1 MKKESMMKLF
11 KKSAKVLIFIAFV
24 LFLIYWFN
32 FKPYPAD
39 HFTVKKCE
47 IKNTVM
53 GTGVLDAKTKAIVS
67 SRISGRIKSIPV
79 DQGDRVK
86 AGQAVV
92 LLDDEEL
99 KMQVDL
105 AEAALT
111 TAKATMKKLKYDL
124 DYARAVL
131 DNARKVYNRY
141 SKLIIEK
148 IVSQTDYDKSI
159 ENLKV
164 AEANYNRSKS
174 AIEEAEKRII
184 ESQKNVDL
192 RKTQLEYTT
201 IVAPFDGLIVHRARD
216 PGDIVVPGTPVLN
229 LVSTRILWVESWV
242 GETELEK
249 VRKDQPAD
257 VIFRSFPDK
266 KISGKVARIA
276 KEVDKETREFIVDVA
291 VENLPLNWA
300 VGQRAEVFIQ
310 TDKKSD
316 TLAVPEEYIK
326 WKKNTPGI
334 FVLKDGKAKWVK
346 ISKGLQ
352 GNGMVEITDG
362 LSSGDVVLK
371 SSDMDHRIY
380 DGCRVYIK

>member
-1 MKKESMMKLF
+1 
-11 KKSAKVLIFIAFV
+11 
-24 LFLIYWFN
+24 
-32 FKPYPAD
+32 
-39 HFTVKKCE
+39 
-47 IKNTVM
+47 
-53 GTGVLDAKTKAIVS
+53 
-67 SRISGRIKSIPV
+67 
-79 DQGDRVK
+79 
-86 AGQAVV
+86 
-92 LLDDEEL
+92 
-99 KMQVDL
+99 
-105 AEAALT
+105 
-111 TAKATMKKLKYDL
+111 
-124 DYARAVL
+124 
-131 DNARKVYNRY
+131 
-141 SKLIIEK
+141 
-148 IVSQTDYDKSI
+148 
-159 ENLKV
+159 
-164 AEANYNRSKS
+164 
-174 AIEEAEKRII
+174 
-184 ESQKNVDL
+184 
-192 RKTQLEYTT
+192 
-201 IVAPFDGLIVHRARD
+201 
-216 PGDIVVPGTPVLN
+216 
-229 LVSTRILWVESWV
+229 VESWV

-362 LSSGDVVLK
+362 LFSGDIVLK